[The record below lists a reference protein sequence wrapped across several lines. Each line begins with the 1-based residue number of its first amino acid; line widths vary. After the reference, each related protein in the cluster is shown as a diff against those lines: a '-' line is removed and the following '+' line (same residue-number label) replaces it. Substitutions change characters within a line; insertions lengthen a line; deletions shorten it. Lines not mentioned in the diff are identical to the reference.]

1 MPANRDTPTGR
12 SGVLLSSLPAIT
24 TIALIGSLTWVFG
37 LWVGPQLV
45 TGPQP
50 IARATIDLEAET
62 DPIRSVLAL
71 SVPDGSSE
79 TRGRVIDRK
88 MAVRKGDTL
97 MKVLRRARI
106 PQTEAHGTI
115 AALRKVYDPR
125 DLKPGTNL
133 TLSFRTL
140 TDGDGAPLSYRGLRF
155 KPSVEKTVSV
165 ARSWDNRFEAT
176 ASKTPLIHNQVSARG
191 TITRSLYLDAT
202 KKGVPVPVIVEMIQ
216 AFSFDVDFQREIQP
230 NDGFELLYDRLLTP
244 GGVLAKSG
252 DVIYGALILK
262 GKHYPLYRH
271 RLRDGTLDYFNHKGE
286 SVRKALMRTPINGA
300 RLSSR
305 FGRRRHPI
313 LGYNKV
319 HRGVDFAA
327 PRGTPIMAA
336 GRGVIARAGR
346 NGAYGLYVRIRHN
359 ATYSTAYAHMKGIA
373 RGIRRGRRVRQGQ
386 TIGTVGST
394 GRSTGPHL
402 HYEIMRN
409 NRRINPLGLRLPTGK
424 KLKGPA
430 LKRFLAARAEIDIA
444 YRGLLGKATPK
455 EREGD
460 NKNAPARANRSPKRM
475 GAGGP

>member
-12 SGVLLSSLPAIT
+12 SGVFLSSLPTTT

-37 LWVGPQLV
+37 LWVGPKLV
-45 TGPQP
+45 PGPQP
-50 IARATIDLEAET
+50 ARHATIDLEAET
-62 DPIRSVLAL
+62 DPIKSVLAL
-71 SVPDGSSE
+71 SVPDGSME
-79 TRGRVIDRK
+79 ARGRVVDRK

-97 MKVLRRARI
+97 MKVLRRARV
-106 PQTEAHGTI
+106 PRTEAHGTI

-125 DLKPGTNL
+125 DLKPGTQL
-133 TLSFRTL
+133 TLSFKAL
-140 TDGDGAPLSYRGLRF
+140 ADGDGAPLSYRGLRF
-155 KPSVEKTVSV
+155 KPSVEKIISI

-176 ASKTPLIHNQVSARG
+176 ASKTRLIHNQVSARG
-191 TITRSLYLDAT
+191 IITRSLYLDAV
-202 KKGVPVPVIVEMIQ
+202 KKSVPVPVVVELIQ

-230 NDGFELLYDRLLTP
+230 NDRFEILYDRLLTP
-244 GGVLAKSG
+244 DGVLAKSG

-262 GKHYPLYRH
+262 GKRYPLYRH
-271 RLRDGTLDYFNHKGE
+271 RLADGTLDYFNHKGE

-313 LGYNKV
+313 LGYTKV

-359 ATYSTAYAHMKGIA
+359 ATYSTAYAHMKGISKL
-373 RGIRRGRRVRQGQ
+373 IRRGRRVRQGQ
-386 TIGTVGST
+386 IIGFVGST

-402 HYEIMRN
+402 HYEILRN

-424 KLKGPA
+424 KLKGAA
-430 LKRFLAARAEIDIA
+430 LKHFLAAKTEIDIA
-444 YRGLLGKATPK
+444 YRGLLREATPK
-455 EREGD
+455 EHEGD
-460 NKNAPARANRSPKRM
+460 NKHEPARANRPPKRL